1 MTVSGVVFRDIQARK
16 GSHSLME
23 LRVIV
28 FLCCVLR
35 LTLANPCLSNSLFFA
50 DMAENEVSLRPTRPN
65 TTDVTCA
72 SSNSSTKPATCAD
85 GSNKPALKRDLG
97 LNPEDGDSHVKHVK
111 KQRHIA
117 HIAHGRYL
125 ADLKCLF
132 FV

>member
-35 LTLANPCLSNSLFFA
+35 LTLANPCLSNSVFFA
-50 DMAENEVSLRPTRPN
+50 EMADNEVPLRPTRPN
-65 TTDVTCA
+65 TSVVTCA

-97 LNPEDGDSHVKHVK
+97 LNPEDGDSPVKHVK
-111 KQRHIA
+111 KQRHL
-117 HIAHGRYL
+117 AHGRYL